1 MINLPCT
8 TRLSL
13 DFFRSSVSISENT
26 VRNTLCCSTRHTV
39 ATKFEIENIADFDV
53 DDAEKTLVESA
64 CEFTLVK
71 YLYGNHRRVG
81 HEAI

>member
-1 MINLPCT
+1 M
-8 TRLSL
+8 
-13 DFFRSSVSISENT
+13 
-26 VRNTLCCSTRHTV
+26 